1 MSLLLLIF
9 LTIMCLPIAW
19 PKPLF
24 GIEAEGS
31 AAISGGI
38 VAGLLLV
45 ARYFS
50 HRTVARLSRDPAARE
65 SIARAHGLR
74 RLSYFFLNLLGFA
87 LVLVSGWGWT
97 VGQTLTVN
105 DEYLPGAERYL
116 PGAELVILVPY
127 FVSLI
132 GSWALFFD
140 AERALHLSAPVVRG
154 TFWTRGGY
162 ILFLLRQHLLIVLT
176 PVFLMIAQL
185 GTLRAF
191 PWMLDSPW
199 AKLAAFVVL
208 FGFILLLPSF
218 VPFVLGLRPMP
229 TGRVR
234 DRLERAATRLS
245 VRYRGLH
252 VWDTRENVATAMVA
266 GLFPRFRH
274 IVFTDL
280 LLSTMSDDE
289 VEAVFGHE
297 VGHVKHGHL
306 FYYAAFLMLSFLT
319 LGAAYRA
326 VELAPGTTLPSGDFA
341 LVATVLLT
349 GIYLFFVFGFISRKC
364 ERQADVYGCKTVS
377 CANPEC
383 GGHGMDTPLVPNGRG
398 LCRTGVDIFVRALER
413 VEEINGQTRDA
424 DRVVRRGLIGRFS
437 GVLRFVGVS
446 LATWQHST
454 ISKRVAFLKTLPGSN
469 GGEQRFQMQVTL
481 LRWGLFLFL
490 SGTILGVSLWSG
502 WRKMLEGV

>member
-9 LTIMCLPIAW
+9 LTIACLPINW

-24 GIEAEGS
+24 GIEPEGS

-38 VAGLLLV
+38 VAGLLLL
-45 ARYFS
+45 AKLFS
-50 HRTVARLSRDPAARE
+50 HLTVSRIIRDPASRE

-74 RLSYFFLNLLGFA
+74 RLSFFFLNLLGFA
-87 LVLVSGWGWT
+87 IVLVGGWGWT
-97 VGQTLTVN
+97 VRQAFTVN
-105 DEYLPGAERYL
+105 DDYL

-127 FVSLI
+127 LVSLI

-140 AERALHLSAPVVRG
+140 AERALHLAAPVVRG
-154 TFWTRGGY
+154 TFWSRGGY
-162 ILFLLRQHLLIVLT
+162 ILFLLRQHLLMVLT
-176 PVFLMIAQL
+176 PIFLMIAQL
-185 GTLRAF
+185 GTLRAY
-191 PWMLDSPW
+191 PWILDSPW
-199 AKLAAFVVL
+199 AKFAAFVGL
-208 FGFILLLPSF
+208 FGFIILLPSF
-218 VPFVLGLRPMP
+218 VPLVLGLRPMP
-229 TGRVR
+229 AGRVR
-234 DRLERAATRLS
+234 DRLERAATRLK

-266 GLFPRFRH
+266 GLFPRLRH

-326 VELAPGTTLPSGDFA
+326 VEMEAGTTLPTGNTA
-341 LVATVLLT
+341 LVVTVLLT
-349 GIYLFFVFGFISRKC
+349 GIYLFVVFGFISRKC
-364 ERQADVYGCKTVS
+364 ERQADVFGCKAVS
-377 CANPEC
+377 CANPDC
-383 GGHGMDTPLVPNGRG
+383 CGHGLDTPLVSNGRG

-413 VEEINGQTRDA
+413 VEEINGQSRDS
-424 DRVVRRGLIGRFS
+424 DRSERRGLIGRFA

-454 ISKRVAFLKTLPGSN
+454 IAKRVAFLKTLPGSS
-469 GGEQRFQMQVTL
+469 GGEQRFQLQVTL

-490 SGTILGVSLWSG
+490 SGTILGVVLWND
-502 WRKMLEGV
+502 WRKMLDGV

>member
-1 MSLLLLIF
+1 M
-9 LTIMCLPIAW
+9 
-19 PKPLF
+19 
-24 GIEAEGS
+24 
-31 AAISGGI
+31 
-38 VAGLLLV
+38 
-45 ARYFS
+45 
-50 HRTVARLSRDPAARE
+50 
-65 SIARAHGLR
+65 
-74 RLSYFFLNLLGFA
+74 NLLGFA
-87 LVLVSGWGWT
+87 VLLIGGWGWT
-97 VGQTLTVN
+97 VRHAFTLN
-105 DEYLPGAERYL
+105 EEYLPGADRYL

-127 FVSLI
+127 LVSLI
-132 GSWALFFD
+132 GSWALFYD
-140 AERALHLSAPVVRG
+140 AERALHLAATHVRG
-154 TFWTRGGY
+154 EFWTRGGY
-162 ILFLLRQHLLIVLT
+162 ILYLLRQHLLMVLT

-185 GTLRAF
+185 GTLRAY
-191 PWMLDSPW
+191 PGILDSPW
-199 AKLAAFVVL
+199 AKLAAFFGL
-208 FGFILLLPSF
+208 FGFIILLPSF
-218 VPFVLGLRPMP
+218 VPLVLGLQPMP
-229 TGRVR
+229 PGRVR
-234 DRLERAATRLS
+234 DRLERAAGRLA

-252 VWDTRENVATAMVA
+252 VWDTRGNLATAMVT
-266 GLFPRFRH
+266 GLLPRLRH

-280 LLSTMSDDE
+280 LLSTMSDAE
-289 VEAVFGHE
+289 IEAVFGHE

-413 VEEINGQTRDA
+413 VEEINGQTREA
-424 DRVVRRGLIGRFS
+424 DRIERRGPIGWFS

-454 ISKRVAFLKTLPGSN
+454 IAKRVAFLKTLPGSN

-481 LRWGLFLFL
+481 IRWGLFLFL
-490 SGTILGVSLWSG
+490 SGSILLVSVWKG
-502 WRKMLEGV
+502 WRNLLEGI